1 MMGPEGSLRMGEIP
15 RFVEDVGASGSSLLA
30 SARGRRTIPPGANA
44 EMALEEGQEL
54 GGAKKSPVV
63 NREEPGPKI

>member
-1 MMGPEGSLRMGEIP
+1 MGPEGSLRMGEIP
-15 RFVEDVGASGSSLLA
+15 RFVEDMEASGSSLFA
-30 SARGRRTIPPGANA
+30 SARGRRTIPPGANGK
-44 EMALEEGQEL
+44 MALEGQEL